1 MNKRI
6 ATTLAAGVLPLAVV
20 AIAAVSAAEDVKPE
34 PVTVRGS
41 VHSIKLPEPKIELPP
56 GPGREAAETYCGV
69 CHSLDYLL
77 IQPPLSKEAWTAGV
91 TKMQK
96 TFSAPIPDDKVPE
109 ILNYLMAIRGKPS
122 AAAASAG
129 PAAATSAAT
138 PAAPA
143 AATSTSTP
151 AK

>member
-20 AIAAVSAAEDVKPE
+20 AIAAVSAAEDARPE
-34 PVTVRGS
+34 PVTERGNVR
-41 VHSIKLPEPKIELPP
+41 SIKLPEPKIELPP
-56 GPGREAAETYCGV
+56 GPGREAVETYCGV
-69 CHSLDYLL
+69 CHSLDYLV

-96 TFSAPIPDDKVPE
+96 TYSAPIPDEKVPE
-109 ILNYLMAIRGKPS
+109 ILNYLMAIRGKPTA
-122 AAAASAG
+122 AAAASA
-129 PAAATSAAT
+129 
-138 PAAPA
+138 APA
-143 AATSTSTP
+143 AAAPTP